1 MLERFTLDPLAMVE
15 LHPHDHGVSPG
26 HSGVDGD
33 KVTLMS
39 RSLTMSSVRLRELLR
54 GFYDFV
60 YGQAEVFVESL
71 VGCGCSEP
79 MQAQGNSIRSDPSLP

>member
-1 MLERFTLDPLAMVE
+1 MLERFTLDPLAIVE

-33 KVTLMS
+33 SVTLMS
-39 RSLTMSSVRLRELLR
+39 RNLTVSAIRLRELLR

-60 YGQAEVFVESL
+60 YG
-71 VGCGCSEP
+71 
-79 MQAQGNSIRSDPSLP
+79 